1 MVPPTFQPKV
11 TPMPS
16 CPQKEYSPQF
26 STHIRCGQNA
36 GWIKMPLGM
45 EVSLGPG
52 DFVSDGTQPPIFDPF
67 LLWPTG
73 RMDQDATWYGSRP
86 RHRRHCVR
94 WGPSSCYPTWAQPPP
109 NFRPMSVVTKLLD
122 ESRCP
127 GMVVGLGPGDVVL
140 DGDQIPLKGAQPPV
154 FGPCLL
160 CPNGW
165 MDEDATWYE
174 GRPRPRSQ
182 CVRRGPSSTRK
193 GHSTPSFRPMSIVA
207 AVAHL
212 SYC

>member
-1 MVPPTFQPKV
+1 MCQ
-11 TPMPS
+11 MGH
-16 CPQKEYSPQF
+16 SPQF
-26 STHIRCGQNA
+26 STHFYCGQPA
-36 GWIKMPLGM
+36 GWIKMPLGT
-45 EVSLGPG
+45 EVGLGTG
-52 DFVSDGTQPPIFDPF
+52 DIVLDGDPAPAI
-67 LLWPTG
+67 LHG
-73 RMDQDATWYGSRP
+73 HS
-86 RHRRHCVR
+86 
-94 WGPSSCYPTWAQPPP
+94 PPP